1 MNSIDDV
8 YSTFSNE
15 SEKLENLI
23 SSTLNKTE
31 FDIPQIIEL
40 YYQIMNV
47 NSLSTLLKQQLTTD
61 DNKILLKLKEVEKI
75 ISDKFNDSL
84 HPIIMKKLTDLIN
97 KTMDDLQS
105 ENSDNKSK
113 KQVKNEANLY
123 EKLRQMMSTKEFVEQ
138 YDKGLSND

>member
-1 MNSIDDV
+1 MSSIDDV

-23 SSTLNKTE
+23 IDALDKTD

-47 NSLSTLLKQQLTTD
+47 NSLSTLLKQQLTID
-61 DNKILLKLKEVEKI
+61 DNKILPKIKKVEKI
-75 ISDKFNDSL
+75 ISDKFNESL
-84 HPIIMKKLTDLIN
+84 HPIILKKLTNLIN

-113 KQVKNEANLY
+113 DQVKNEANLY

-138 YDKGLSND
+138 YDKGLSHD